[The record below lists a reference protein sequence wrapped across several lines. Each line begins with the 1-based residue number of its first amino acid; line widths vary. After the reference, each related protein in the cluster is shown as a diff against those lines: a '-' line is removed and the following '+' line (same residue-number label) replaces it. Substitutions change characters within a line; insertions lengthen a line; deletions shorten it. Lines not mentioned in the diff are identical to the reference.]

1 MENVFLKLVT
11 SDLIKITKPKNN
23 KLISYGSFFDIK
35 LIYSLVW
42 IYKYYFEEN
51 VLLFLPKIVDIEQ
64 TLIEFNQSVG
74 DFPLTTSEVSHCSLE
89 AIEHLKTKVVI
100 YGFGDLIFNELVI
113 LNKRRLSTQIKN
125 FKYKIHI
132 LSYTSLK
139 CLDIIPFD
147 SFEYFQIEKPVVQNL
162 NYIDTESIVDFIS
175 ENPEKRIYI
184 CINLPGFMEIE
195 KSLKENGIVFS
206 RKENENIVLHTP
218 KIIEK
223 MFLKCK
229 YDIYIFITKYF
240 DYPLDIL
247 YYLKECSSNSEIYM
261 DSEKNKNINNSIKSI
276 LNEQITER
284 TNIKDSKEYST
295 YNDLVK
301 DIDESQSTVV
311 SDFYYKFNSP
321 ENILSMDLQ
330 NLSKKEYDTIRN
342 FVKIKLTGKLDLD
355 VKTCQLSAPCSPK
368 DRSKKLNSLSN
379 KISSYDYR
387 CDVTC
392 EIFKDYTIGVV
403 LWNEMFSN
411 RKSLTVLKNQ
421 IFIHQTTNGNWKYTI
436 VQALN

>member
-1 MENVFLKLVT
+1 MEDIFLKLVT

-23 KLISYGSFFDIK
+23 KLISYGSYFDIK
-35 LIYSLVW
+35 LIYSLAW
-42 IYKYYFEEN
+42 IYKYYFEEH

-64 TLIEFNQSVG
+64 TLSEFNESVG
-74 DFPLTTSEVSHCSLE
+74 EFLLTTTEVAHCSLE
-89 AIEHLKTKVVI
+89 AIETLKTKVVI
-100 YGFGDLIFNELVI
+100 YGFADFIFNELVI
-113 LNKRRLSTQIKN
+113 LNKRRLCTQIKN
-125 FKYKIHI
+125 FKHKIHI

-139 CLDIIPFD
+139 CLDIVPFD
-147 SFEYFQIEKPVVQNL
+147 SFDYFQIKKHIIHNL
-162 NYIDTESIVDFIS
+162 NYIDTDSIVDFIS
-175 ENPEKRIYI
+175 ENCEKRIYL
-184 CINLPGFMEIE
+184 NLPNFMEIE
-195 KSLKENGIVFS
+195 KSLKENGITFS
-206 RKENENIVLHTP
+206 RKENENIVIHTP

-229 YDIYIFITKYF
+229 YDIYIFITKHF

-247 YYLKECSSNSEIYM
+247 YYLKECSGNSEIYM
-261 DSEKNKNINNSIKSI
+261 DSEKNKNINSSIKSI
-276 LNEQITER
+276 LNEQNTER
-284 TNIKDSKEYST
+284 TNIKDSKEYPA
-295 YNDLVK
+295 YNDILK
-301 DIDESQSTVV
+301 DIDESQSIVV

-379 KISSYDYR
+379 KISSCDYR

-403 LWNEMFSN
+403 IWNEIFSN

-421 IFIHQTTNGNWKYTI
+421 IFIHQTTNGNWKYTK

>member
-1 MENVFLKLVT
+1 
-11 SDLIKITKPKNN
+11 
-23 KLISYGSFFDIK
+23 
-35 LIYSLVW
+35 
-42 IYKYYFEEN
+42 
-51 VLLFLPKIVDIEQ
+51 
-64 TLIEFNQSVG
+64 
-74 DFPLTTSEVSHCSLE
+74 
-89 AIEHLKTKVVI
+89 
-100 YGFGDLIFNELVI
+100 
-113 LNKRRLSTQIKN
+113 
-125 FKYKIHI
+125 
-132 LSYTSLK
+132 
-139 CLDIIPFD
+139 
-147 SFEYFQIEKPVVQNL
+147 
-162 NYIDTESIVDFIS
+162 
-175 ENPEKRIYI
+175 
-184 CINLPGFMEIE
+184 
-195 KSLKENGIVFS
+195 
-206 RKENENIVLHTP
+206 
-218 KIIEK
+218 
-223 MFLKCK
+223 
-229 YDIYIFITKYF
+229 
-240 DYPLDIL
+240 
-247 YYLKECSSNSEIYM
+247 M